1 MSGSQKR
8 VLRIFETHLDVA
20 DLKRSLEFYT
30 AVLGLE
36 IALRRELDQARTDA
50 HSRGAREFALL
61 WVGRRGQAM
70 LGLWERSGQDI
81 RPQHF
86 AFEIGVEE
94 LPARIAELARKGVE
108 LRDFFQEYTT
118 TPTVFG
124 FIPAASIYF
133 ADPDG
138 HVLELLAR
146 LPQRPRPEL
155 GAVSWSE
162 WDRIIGRGA

>member
-1 MSGSQKR
+1 MM
-8 VLRIFETHLDVA
+8 RIFETHLDVA
-20 DLKRSLEFYT
+20 DLNRSLEFYT
-30 AVLGLE
+30 RVLGLE
-36 IALRRELDQARTDA
+36 VALRRELDQARTDA
-50 HSRGAREFALL
+50 HSRDAREFALL
-61 WVGRRGQAM
+61 WVEGRGQAM
-70 LGLWERSGQDI
+70 LGLWERSGQQI

-86 AFEIGVEE
+86 AFEVALEE
-94 LPARIAELARKGVE
+94 LPGRIAELAGKGVT
-108 LRDFFQEYTT
+108 LRDFFQRHTT

-146 LPQRPRPEL
+146 LPQPAQPEL

-162 WDRIIGRGA
+162 WDRISGRGA